1 MKNYVALGCS
11 LTAQDGFINYIN
23 QTYNFN
29 IENLAVSAGTNW
41 LQIHRLNNLLI
52 NNQIGAESTLLWQI
66 TSPLRNFKLLPAVPR
81 QFKNGIP
88 FDGIFDWHPEKIN
101 LYGVEHT
108 ALLSNNNYFQTK
120 DENFYYNM
128 QTLIC
133 DIYKWSK
140 IVKKIIVYLGWSS
153 IIPNGDFDKTFFLL
167 NNLENVEILP
177 AELSICDWCKDQL
190 LEFGDC
196 MHPVTESYVSWGK
209 EILVPV
215 LLTN

>member
-1 MKNYVALGCS
+1 MKNYIALGCS

-23 QTYNFN
+23 QTYNFD
-29 IENLAVSAGTNW
+29 IENLAVSAGSNW

-52 NNQIGAESTLLWQI
+52 DNQVGADSTLLWQI
-66 TSPLRNFKLLPAVPR
+66 TSPHRSFEILPVVPR

-88 FDGIFDWHPEKIN
+88 FEGIFDWHSEKIN

-108 ALLSNNNYFQTK
+108 ALLCNNNYFQKK
-120 DENFYYNM
+120 DINFHYNM

-153 IIPNGDFDKTFFLL
+153 MIPAHQFDKTFFLL
-167 NNLENVEILP
+167 NKLKNVKILP
-177 AELSICDWCKDQL
+177 AELSICDWCKNRSL
-190 LEFGDC
+190 TFNGH
-196 MHPVTESYVSWGK
+196 HPTNESYVAWGK

-215 LLTN
+215 LLRN